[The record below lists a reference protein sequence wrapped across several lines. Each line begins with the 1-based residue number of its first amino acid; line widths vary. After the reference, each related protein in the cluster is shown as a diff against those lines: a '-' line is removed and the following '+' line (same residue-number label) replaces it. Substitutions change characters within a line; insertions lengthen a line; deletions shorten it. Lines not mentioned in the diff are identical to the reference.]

1 MSAAVMVTGPV
12 FGDALKAGFW
22 KKAQS
27 LGLPQEKL
35 NAVREFLEND
45 RFWKLFKDDITD
57 SREDQP
63 DILAVQIAQETYG
76 VVLDES
82 VSDFDALRLIMEVY
96 LSTQLP
102 LHECVE
108 IGLRKAGLL

>member
-1 MSAAVMVTGPV
+1 MSTAVMVTGPV

-22 KKAQS
+22 KKAES
-27 LGLPQEKL
+27 LGLSQEKR
-35 NAVREFLEND
+35 NSVRDFLEND
-45 RFWKLFKDDITD
+45 RFWKLLKDEITGSND
-57 SREDQP
+57 DQP

-76 VVLDES
+76 IKLDES
-82 VSDFDALRLIMEVY
+82 VSGYDTLSLIMETY

-108 IGLRKAGLL
+108 IGLRKDGLL